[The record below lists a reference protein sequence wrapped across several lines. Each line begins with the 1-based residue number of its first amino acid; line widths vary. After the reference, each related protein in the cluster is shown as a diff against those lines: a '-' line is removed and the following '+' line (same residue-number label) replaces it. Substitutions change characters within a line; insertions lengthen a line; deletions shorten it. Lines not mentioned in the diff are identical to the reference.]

1 MEALELNGFEI
12 EGCKQ
17 DVEPSLSAAEG
28 MVGKTE
34 QKRSVLSGHD
44 TTQRPASGWGA
55 FLCAHLGC
63 QSLAMKQC
71 ARAS

>member
-1 MEALELNGFEI
+1 MEALELNGFQT

-17 DVEPSLSAAEG
+17 DIEPSLSAAEG

-34 QKRSVLSGHD
+34 RKSDVLSVHD

-55 FLCAHLGC
+55 FLCAHFIAIVC
-63 QSLAMKQC
+63 WHCVSPI
-71 ARAS
+71 